1 MRNKPKLL
9 KLAERDLEG
18 ILEYKSLLY
27 PGTAGRF
34 IDDLEEVL
42 ENIAQFPL
50 MYPVYENNPRYRRA
64 IVNEYLLFYRVVD
77 KKPKIRI
84 YRILHSKRDLV
95 KLLSK

>member
-1 MRNKPKLL
+1 MESKPKLL

-18 ILEYKSLLY
+18 ILEYKSMLY

-34 IDDLEEVL
+34 IDELEEVL
-42 ENIAQFPL
+42 DNIAEFPL

-64 IVNEYLLFYRVVD
+64 IVNEYLLFYQVVD
-77 KKPKIRI
+77 KKPKVRVC
-84 YRILHSKRDLV
+84 RILHGKRDLI